1 MEIVQLDIQ
10 GFRSLKNVSWRPGDL
25 NVIIGPNGSGKSN
38 LLRAPEMI
46 SAAARGRLSN
56 HIIASGGIG
65 ALVWDGRGDTIAWK
79 LLVSPEIPSPDT
91 TPLNHEFLYNAGLI
105 RLGMTNSYRVRD
117 EVLERIEFDGS
128 ADQAANTT
136 KQLVRHNR
144 TAKTYSDVSVP
155 QDLSLDA
162 IVEEETLLSQVASPF
177 ANNPWLRTVRGQMET
192 WSVYHD
198 VRVDQ
203 GATVRQ
209 SPVARKEERVE
220 RDGQNL
226 INVLHTLYM
235 SDRDFKQDIND
246 AMYAAFGRDFDELIF
261 PPDAGDQRI
270 QLKIRWKTLQRE
282 QSASELSDG
291 TLRFLF
297 LLTVLARPTAPVIA
311 IDGPEMG
318 LHPSMLPIVAEFAA
332 EASRRVQVI
341 FTTHSDRFL
350 DAFRDV
356 RPTITVAKL
365 ENGETTLTTLDDKEL
380 AYWVEGYT
388 LGSLF
393 RSGELENMAS

>member
-105 RLGMTNSYRVRD
+105 RLGMTSSYRVRD

-144 TAKTYSDVSVP
+144 TVKTYSDVSVP
-155 QDLSLDA
+155 QDLSPDA
-162 IVEEETLLSQVASPF
+162 IVEEETLLSQVAGPF
-177 ANNPWLRTVRGQMET
+177 ANNP
-192 WSVYHD
+192 
-198 VRVDQ
+198 
-203 GATVRQ
+203 
-209 SPVARKEERVE
+209 
-220 RDGQNL
+220 
-226 INVLHTLYM
+226 
-235 SDRDFKQDIND
+235 
-246 AMYAAFGRDFDELIF
+246 
-261 PPDAGDQRI
+261 
-270 QLKIRWKTLQRE
+270 
-282 QSASELSDG
+282 
-291 TLRFLF
+291 
-297 LLTVLARPTAPVIA
+297 
-311 IDGPEMG
+311 
-318 LHPSMLPIVAEFAA
+318 
-332 EASRRVQVI
+332 
-341 FTTHSDRFL
+341 
-350 DAFRDV
+350 
-356 RPTITVAKL
+356 
-365 ENGETTLTTLDDKEL
+365 
-380 AYWVEGYT
+380 
-388 LGSLF
+388 
-393 RSGELENMAS
+393 